1 MTNSPSSSTATPTS
15 AAFISESL
23 RRAELYRWFAGLF
36 ADRLDPVLLRAYR
49 QGPGRAVLDNLAA
62 QPALSDGARRM
73 EAALDHGASDKDLA
87 AALAD
92 DFHVLFEKGAA
103 IPRASIWNRSG
114 GGDDGKGD
122 APPAAEPPVAPH
134 KADILG
140 RMKALLRHS
149 GLGLRPSLPSDP
161 DHVAVLLDVMAQT
174 SEKSLAVWRKA
185 HPAEAASD
193 TPVDAVVDLVATC
206 REQRTFIDDN
216 LLSWLP
222 AFRDACDAHDPDG
235 FYAGV
240 ATLLVAY
247 LERDRQFLSDC
258 LGAAAE

>member
-1 MTNSPSSSTATPTS
+1 MTAAATPSTTQ
-15 AAFISESL
+15 FISESL
-23 RRAELYRWFAGLF
+23 RRAELYRWFAGLL

-62 QPALSDGARRM
+62 DARLAPGARRM
-73 EAALDHGASDKDLA
+73 EAALDQGGADKDLA

-92 DFHVLFEKGAA
+92 DFVALFIKGAA
-103 IPRASIWNRSG
+103 TPRASAWHRPGPN
-114 GGDDGKGD
+114 
-122 APPAAEPPVAPH
+122 APEPATAEPPH

-174 SEKSLAVWRKA
+174 AEQALSLWR
-185 HPAEAASD
+185 EAKASD
-193 TPVDAVVDLVATC
+193 ASADAPVSDVPALVESC
-206 REQRTFIDDN
+206 RNQLAFIDDN
-216 LLSWLP
+216 LMPWLP
-222 AFRDACDAHDPDG
+222 AFRDACETHDPDG

-240 ATLLVAY
+240 AILLVAY
-247 LERDRQFLSDC
+247 VERDRAFLFRC
-258 LGAAAE
+258 LGAAD